1 MFRFKPV
8 LFVIGAIIL
17 LIGVLIWA
25 ASPLF
30 NKLFFKND
38 VISYDGVI
46 VNWGCYLSPMDDG
59 TYTSDLVVDVGG
71 SAVEVQLVTDT
82 MMSYKDG
89 QKVTVYE
96 LKGYRSLDS
105 EQVYDNPRNHI
116 IGRFVAIFGIGILV
130 MSVFRSR
137 KYNWLRDF
145 AN

>member
-1 MFRFKPV
+1 
-8 LFVIGAIIL
+8 
-17 LIGVLIWA
+17 
-25 ASPLF
+25 
-30 NKLFFKND
+30 
-38 VISYDGVI
+38 
-46 VNWGCYLSPMDDG
+46 MDDG

-71 SAVEVQLVTDT
+71 STVEVQLVTDT
-82 MMSYKDG
+82 MMSYKDE

-116 IGRFVAIFGIGILV
+116 IGRFVAILGIGILV
-130 MSVFRSR
+130 MSVFRSG